1 MIDKELKGGTGMKAI
16 VNGVLVL
23 PDQLVTGQ
31 ALLYSRKIEGIV
43 PVEQVPAEATVI
55 DAGGGY
61 VLPGLI
67 DLHIHGYAG
76 VDATTATAEEL
87 ERMGKA
93 LLKEGVTGFL
103 ATTMTVAAATLNAA
117 WQACRTAMERC
128 PNLLG
133 VNAEGPF
140 VSPAKCGAQDPTHA
154 IPPDPALMT
163 PYADVIRLAT
173 IAPEWPGAA
182 DAAGILTAAGIK
194 VAVGHTAADYDTV
207 MRCIDYG
214 ATHGTHLFNAMSGL
228 SHRAPGA
235 VGAVLNSAVTCELIT
250 DNHHVHPALYEPVWK
265 VKGRALCLI
274 TDCLAAGGL
283 PAGEYTLGGAPVV
296 SDGTLCRRKDGTL
309 AGSAGTLLNNLKNFW
324 EATHIPL
331 WECVN
336 CATAN
341 PAHILGLATR
351 KGTLKTG
358 KDADLVVITK
368 DFSVTATILGGETVY
383 QA

>member
-1 MIDKELKGGTGMKAI
+1 MKAI

-23 PDQLVTGQ
+23 PDRLATGQ
-31 ALLYSRKIEGIV
+31 ALLFSHKIEAIL
-43 PVEQVPAEATVI
+43 PAEQLPADMPTI

-76 VDATTATAEEL
+76 VDTTTATAEEL
-87 ERMGKA
+87 VQMGDA
-93 LLKEGVTGFL
+93 LLKNGVTGFL
-103 ATTMTVAAATLNAA
+103 ATTMTADTATLEGA
-117 WQACRTAMERC
+117 WQACRRAMAAC

-140 VSPAKCGAQDPTHA
+140 VSPAKCGAQDPAYA
-154 IPPDPALMT
+154 IPPDPALMR

-182 DAAGILTAAGIK
+182 DAAEELAAAGIT

-207 MRCIDYG
+207 MRSVEAG
-214 ATHGTHLFNAMSGL
+214 ATHATHLFNAMSGL
-228 SHRAPGA
+228 NHRSPGA
-235 VGAVLNSAVTCELIT
+235 VGAVLNSSVSCELIA
-250 DNHHVHPALYEPVWK
+250 DNHHVHPALYEPVWRI
-265 VKGRALCLI
+265 KGEGLCLI

-283 PAGEYTLGGAPVV
+283 PAGEYSLGGAPVV
-296 SDGTLCRRKDGTL
+296 SDGMLCRRKDGTL
-309 AGSAGTLLNNLKNFW
+309 AGSAGTLLGNLKNFY

-331 WECVN
+331 WACVN
-336 CATAN
+336 CVTRN
-341 PAHILGLATR
+341 PAAVLGLAEH
-351 KGTLKTG
+351 KGALHPG
-358 KDADLVVITK
+358 KDADLVVITE
-368 DFSVTATILGGETVY
+368 DFTVTATILGGQTVY